1 MREVLGPWGLVF
13 VYAVSP
19 ALFEELAFRGLL
31 QGRLLALMG
40 WLGDP
45 LDGDALRRC
54 HGISMGT
61 PLHLGIGLFLGWL
74 RDRSGSLWPGIL
86 LHLGYNAT
94 LVLTAAP

>member
-1 MREVLGPWGLVF
+1 MGSSGPLWRSWAGSRGILSTATLF
-13 VYAVSP
+13 AV
-19 ALFEELAFRGLL
+19 A
-31 QGRLLALMG
+31 
-40 WLGDP
+40 
-45 LDGDALRRC
+45 

-94 LVLTAAP
+94 LVLTAALTGLARLIRDRLQMAGGLADRPGS